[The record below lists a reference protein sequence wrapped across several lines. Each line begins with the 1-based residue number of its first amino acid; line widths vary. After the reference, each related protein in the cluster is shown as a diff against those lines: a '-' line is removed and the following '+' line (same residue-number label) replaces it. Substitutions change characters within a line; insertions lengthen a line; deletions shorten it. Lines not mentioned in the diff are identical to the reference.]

1 MKTVREL
8 MKQATKILTPK
19 AYLGIILV
27 SYIALTIGGISNGFF
42 KVFSFLCG
50 FFSDLGI
57 VMSLV
62 LIATILYMAATVV
75 NLIMNFFVV
84 KFGLNFVRTGKIMDN
99 IKPSLLF
106 AINPK
111 NFLVFYGVNLLVGLI
126 IMLYMAIF
134 LLMGGGIVVF
144 IGLNYHAMP
153 AWGSIGLLI
162 TAVCLIFCGT
172 VYGTIVA
179 YRYRQAAL
187 IACEEDKK
195 LPVME
200 ILKRSKAMMDGN
212 KWRLFKLDITYC
224 AILLLIMIL
233 CGSIVGF
240 ALYMKSWV
248 TGLIAALVVL
258 VLIIV
263 FVLFLIQAGV
273 ANICFYQDLK
283 ENYSTDSESE
293 ISYLQPKYSY
303 GLLWFILLF
312 TAFLGGVA
320 NSLPIAMEAV
330 FGADESVIECSD
342 EYDSECD
349 DEEF

>member
-8 MKQATKILTPK
+8 MKQATEILTPK

-57 VMSLV
+57 AMSLV
-62 LIATILYMAATVV
+62 LIATILYMAATIV

-84 KFGLNFVRTGKIMDN
+84 KFSLNFVRTGKIMDN

-134 LLMGGGIVVF
+134 LLSAGGIVVF

-153 AWGSIGLLI
+153 AWVSIGLLI

-195 LPVME
+195 LPIME

-212 KWRLFKLDITYC
+212 KWRLFKLDMVYC
-224 AILLLIMIL
+224 SILLLIMIL
-233 CGSIVGF
+233 CGSLISF
-240 ALYMKSWV
+240 AFYLKIWWV
-248 TGLIAALVVL
+248 GLIAVLVVL
-258 VLIIV
+258 ILIIV
-263 FVLFLIQAGV
+263 FGLFLIQAGV

-283 ENYSTDSESE
+283 ENYPTEAEVSENC
-293 ISYLQPKYSY
+293 QRPKLCY
-303 GLLWFILLF
+303 GLWWFILLF

-330 FGADESVIECSD
+330 FGENECAIECSD